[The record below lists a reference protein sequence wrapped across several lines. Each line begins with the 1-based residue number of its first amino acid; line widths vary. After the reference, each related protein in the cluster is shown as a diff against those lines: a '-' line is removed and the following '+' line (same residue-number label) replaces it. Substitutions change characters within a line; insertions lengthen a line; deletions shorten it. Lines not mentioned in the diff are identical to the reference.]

1 MVVLGVKMM
10 IMTEEDRSMYLSI
23 NLLDL
28 LLLSPEQILK
38 CYRLLNR
45 ALLFQLKINC
55 GASHVNKNAVDV
67 CNNLKRCML
76 G

>member
-1 MVVLGVKMM
+1 MVVLGVRMM

-45 ALLFQLKINC
+45 ALLFQLNC